1 MTGSGLEHTGQWL
14 PRRPVTSE
22 SLLSRSAAG
31 WMRTRP
37 ASSKLFHPAKSSCE
51 SPRRCCS
58 PDQSLC
64 AIITRLHFSTSF
76 KGPGTRP
83 IATPATP
90 CFSPHT
96 FPLSPRSSA
105 TESLAIFLGHQT
117 DRCANDMQRFSVPT
131 SQFKMGSED
140 IHEREKEI
148 VASVRPPHQRRL
160 SPFVIAGRAEE
171 KQLGISTRRLNVND
185 FALLKTLGTGKLSF
199 VACAT

>member
-51 SPRRCCS
+51 SPRRCRS

-64 AIITRLHFSTSF
+64 AIIARLHFSTSF

-96 FPLSPRSSA
+96 FPPPRGPPRQDPLPFSWVTQPIDALTTCKDSQAQLASS
-105 TESLAIFLGHQT
+105 
-117 DRCANDMQRFSVPT
+117 RW
-131 SQFKMGSED
+131 
-140 IHEREKEI
+140 
-148 VASVRPPHQRRL
+148 
-160 SPFVIAGRAEE
+160 GR
-171 KQLGISTRRLNVND
+171 KISTR
-185 FALLKTLGTGKLSF
+185 GKRR
-199 VACAT
+199 